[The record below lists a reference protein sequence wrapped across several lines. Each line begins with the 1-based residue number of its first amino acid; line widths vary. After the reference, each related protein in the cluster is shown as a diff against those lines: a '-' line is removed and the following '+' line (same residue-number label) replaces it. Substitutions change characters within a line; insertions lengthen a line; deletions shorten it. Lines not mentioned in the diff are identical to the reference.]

1 MLALK
6 LDGVAIGSAAGN
18 ANGWRSEKDW
28 GSCCLSCPFG
38 SRKKVR
44 FREEKRKWGINDMPT
59 KPGGKGSRGVK
70 FMLQRWASLGLK
82 RLFKGSALSLAATL
96 TSVPASQADQSR
108 DAVAFDVHRDG
119 GQVHLGSAYQ
129 LPKGGYALRAGVL
142 HPRTGI
148 SRLDENLTFGRVGA
162 AWGATD
168 RLEVSVSGNF
178 HLHAPGTL
186 TNKYFGQATL
196 MSYSLGAKVNLVDHP
211 RLKIGLAGTLDRLKW
226 IERQA
231 KKIIGVTFVPAG
243 SAHVPVTWTVTP
255 TLDLHVA
262 PGVSVMPSYIDSR
275 IGAGTIT
282 GTNLGFTYVPSS
294 LFSLYGSY
302 NVPISGNNSLSRKG
316 TLQQVAIWTLGGRAH
331 LGKGWALDL
340 VATNGFGGS
349 VATRIVSY
357 FPGNDAT
364 VWGLGLTKTFSK

>member
-1 MLALK
+1 
-6 LDGVAIGSAAGN
+6 
-18 ANGWRSEKDW
+18 
-28 GSCCLSCPFG
+28 
-38 SRKKVR
+38 
-44 FREEKRKWGINDMPT
+44 MPT
-59 KPGGKGSRGVK
+59 KLGGKGPRAVK
-70 FMLQRWASLGLK
+70 CRLRHSTSLGLK
-82 RLFKGSALSLAATL
+82 RLCKGSALSLVAFLA
-96 TSVPASQADQSR
+96 SVPASRAEQNS

-129 LPKGGYALRAGVL
+129 LPKGTYALRAGVL

-148 SRLDENLTFGRVGA
+148 SRLDENLTFGRVAA

-168 RLEVSVSGNF
+168 RIELSVSGNF

-186 TNKYFGQATL
+186 TNKYFGQTTL
-196 MSYSLGAKVNLVDHP
+196 MSYSLGAKVNLVE
-211 RLKIGLAGTLDRLKW
+211 RSRFKIGFSGTIDRLKW

-243 SAHVPVTWTVTP
+243 SAHVPMTWTVTP

-262 PGVSVMPSYIDSR
+262 PGISVMPSYVDSR

-294 LFSLYGSY
+294 RFSFYGSY

-316 TLQQVAIWTLGGRAH
+316 NLQQVAIWTLGGRAH
-331 LGKGWALDL
+331 LGKDWALDL

-349 VATRIVSY
+349 AATRIVSY

-364 VWGLGLTKTFSK
+364 VWGLGLTKTFSR